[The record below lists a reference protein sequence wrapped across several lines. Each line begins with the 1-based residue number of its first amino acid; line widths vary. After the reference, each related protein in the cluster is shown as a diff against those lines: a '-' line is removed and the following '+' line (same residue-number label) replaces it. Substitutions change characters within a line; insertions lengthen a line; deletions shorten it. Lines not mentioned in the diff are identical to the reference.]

1 MFNKKLL
8 KRYAPIVLTMTVFS
22 AFVVSS
28 FYYVNKP
35 IETLPIYSPSM
46 VSKEL
51 VEENIQFIKKYHK
64 IKDFSMKNQNGETI
78 TQEFYNDKIYVADF
92 FFTTCPTICPIMTEN
107 MGYIQEKIKND
118 SDVLLLSFSVT
129 PEIDSVEQLKKYA
142 LEKNVIDSKWNLVT
156 GNKKDIY
163 NLARK
168 SYLVA
173 KTNGDGG
180 KYDMIHTENF
190 VLVDKEKRI
199 RGYYDGTNIE
209 EMDKLLN
216 DIGILIKSYEK
227 S

>member
-8 KRYAPIVLTMTVFS
+8 KRYAPIIITMTVFS

-51 VEENIQFIKKYHK
+51 VDENIQFIKKYHK

-92 FFTTCPTICPIMTEN
+92 FFTTCPSICPIMTEN

-118 SDVLLLSFSVT
+118 SDILLLSFSVT

-163 NLARK
+163 NLART

-199 RGYYDGTNIE
+199 RGFYDGTNSK
-209 EMDKLLN
+209 EMDQLLN
-216 DIGILIKSYEK
+216 DIKILKNSY
-227 S
+227 

>member
-8 KRYAPIVLTMTVFS
+8 KRYAPIILTMTVFS

-163 NLARK
+163 NLART

-199 RGYYDGTNIE
+199 RGFYDGTNSK
-209 EMDKLLN
+209 EMDQLLN
-216 DIGILIKSYEK
+216 DIKILKNSY
-227 S
+227 

>member
-8 KRYAPIVLTMTVFS
+8 KRYAPLVITMTVFS

-107 MGYIQEKIKND
+107 MGYVQEKIKND

-129 PEIDSVEQLKKYA
+129 PEIDSVKQLKKYA

-163 NLARK
+163 NLART

-199 RGYYDGTNIE
+199 RGFYDGTNSK
-209 EMDKLLN
+209 EMDQLLN
-216 DIGILIKSYEK
+216 DIKILKNSY
-227 S
+227 

>member
-1 MFNKKLL
+1 MLNKKLL
-8 KRYAPIVLTMTVFS
+8 KRYAPLVITMTVFS

-107 MGYIQEKIKND
+107 MGYVQEKIKND

-163 NLARK
+163 NLART

-199 RGYYDGTNIE
+199 RGFYDGTNSK
-209 EMDKLLN
+209 EMDQLLN
-216 DIGILIKSYEK
+216 DINILKNSY
-227 S
+227 

>member
-1 MFNKKLL
+1 MLNKKLL

-46 VSKEL
+46 VSKDL

-107 MGYIQEKIKND
+107 MGYVQEKIKND

-129 PEIDSVEQLKKYA
+129 PEIDSVEKLKKYA

-163 NLARK
+163 NLART

-199 RGYYDGTNIE
+199 RGFYDGTNSK
-209 EMDKLLN
+209 EMDQLLN
-216 DIGILIKSYEK
+216 DIKILKNSY
-227 S
+227 

>member
-107 MGYIQEKIKND
+107 MGYVQEKIKND

-129 PEIDSVEQLKKYA
+129 PEIDTVEQLKKYS

-163 NLARK
+163 NLART

-199 RGYYDGTNIE
+199 RGFYDGTNSK
-209 EMDKLLN
+209 EMDQLLN
-216 DIGILIKSYEK
+216 DIKILKNSY
-227 S
+227 

>member
-1 MFNKKLL
+1 MLNKKLL

-107 MGYIQEKIKND
+107 MSYIQEKIKND
-118 SDVLLLSFSVT
+118 TDILLLSFSVT

-142 LEKNVIDSKWNLVT
+142 LEKKVIDSKWNLVT

-163 NLARK
+163 NLART

-199 RGYYDGTNIE
+199 RGYYDGTNSK
-209 EMDKLLN
+209 EMDQLLN
-216 DIGILIKSYEK
+216 DIKILKNSY
-227 S
+227 

>member
-8 KRYAPIVLTMTVFS
+8 KRYAPIIITMTIFS

-107 MGYIQEKIKND
+107 MGYVQEKIKND

-163 NLARK
+163 NLART

-199 RGYYDGTNIE
+199 RGFYDGTNSK
-209 EMDKLLN
+209 EMDQLLN
-216 DIGILIKSYEK
+216 DIKILKNSY
-227 S
+227 

>member
-107 MGYIQEKIKND
+107 MGYVQEKIKND

-129 PEIDSVEQLKKYA
+129 PEIDTVEQLKKYS

-163 NLARK
+163 NLART
-168 SYLVA
+168 SYLFA

-180 KYDMIHTENF
+180 KYYMIHTENF

-199 RGYYDGTNIE
+199 RGFYDGTNSK
-209 EMDKLLN
+209 EMDQLLN
-216 DIGILIKSYEK
+216 DIKILKNSY
-227 S
+227 

>member
-51 VEENIQFIKKYHK
+51 VDENIQFIKKYHK

-118 SDVLLLSFSVT
+118 SDILLLSFSVT

-163 NLARK
+163 NLART

-199 RGYYDGTNIE
+199 RGFYDGTNSK
-209 EMDKLLN
+209 EMDQLLN
-216 DIGILIKSYEK
+216 DIKTLKNSY
-227 S
+227 

>member
-51 VEENIQFIKKYHK
+51 VEKNIQFIKKYHK
-64 IKDFSMKNQNGETI
+64 IKNFSMKNQNGETI

-163 NLARK
+163 NLART

-199 RGYYDGTNIE
+199 RGYYDGTNSE
-209 EMDKLLN
+209 EIDKLLN
-216 DIGILIKSYEK
+216 DIKILEDSYK
-227 S
+227 N

>member
-8 KRYAPIVLTMTVFS
+8 KRYAPLVITMTVFS

-107 MGYIQEKIKND
+107 MGYVQEKIKND

-142 LEKNVIDSKWNLVT
+142 IEKNVIDSKWNLVT

-163 NLARK
+163 NLART

-199 RGYYDGTNIE
+199 RGFYDGTNSK
-209 EMDKLLN
+209 EMDQLLN
-216 DIGILIKSYEK
+216 DIKILKNSY
-227 S
+227 

>member
-8 KRYAPIVLTMTVFS
+8 KRYAPIIITMTVFS

-107 MGYIQEKIKND
+107 MGYVQEKIKND
-118 SDVLLLSFSVT
+118 SDILLLSFSVT

-163 NLARK
+163 NLART

-199 RGYYDGTNIE
+199 RGFYDGTNSK
-209 EMDKLLN
+209 EMDQLLN
-216 DIGILIKSYEK
+216 DIKILKNSY
-227 S
+227 

>member
-8 KRYAPIVLTMTVFS
+8 KRYAPLVITMTVFS

-107 MGYIQEKIKND
+107 MGYVQEKIKND

-142 LEKNVIDSKWNLVT
+142 IEKNVIDSKWNLVT

-163 NLARK
+163 NLART

-190 VLVDKEKRI
+190 VLVD
-199 RGYYDGTNIE
+199 
-209 EMDKLLN
+209 
-216 DIGILIKSYEK
+216 
-227 S
+227 

>member
-8 KRYAPIVLTMTVFS
+8 KRYAPIIITMTIFS

-118 SDVLLLSFSVT
+118 SDIFLLSFSVT

-163 NLARK
+163 NLART

-199 RGYYDGTNIE
+199 RGFYDGTNSK
-209 EMDKLLN
+209 EMDQLLN
-216 DIGILIKSYEK
+216 DIKILKNSY
-227 S
+227 

>member
-1 MFNKKLL
+1 
-8 KRYAPIVLTMTVFS
+8 
-22 AFVVSS
+22 
-28 FYYVNKP
+28 
-35 IETLPIYSPSM
+35 M

-107 MGYIQEKIKND
+107 MGYVQEKIKND

-129 PEIDSVEQLKKYA
+129 PEIDTVEQLKKYS

-163 NLARK
+163 NLART

-199 RGYYDGTNIE
+199 RGFYDGTNSK
-209 EMDKLLN
+209 EMDQLLN
-216 DIGILIKSYEK
+216 DIKILKNSY
-227 S
+227 

>member
-1 MFNKKLL
+1 
-8 KRYAPIVLTMTVFS
+8 
-22 AFVVSS
+22 
-28 FYYVNKP
+28 
-35 IETLPIYSPSM
+35 
-46 VSKEL
+46 
-51 VEENIQFIKKYHK
+51 
-64 IKDFSMKNQNGETI
+64 MKNQNGETI

-163 NLARK
+163 NLART

-199 RGYYDGTNIE
+199 RGFYDGTNSK
-209 EMDKLLN
+209 EMDQLLN
-216 DIGILIKSYEK
+216 DIKILKNSY
-227 S
+227 

>member
-163 NLARK
+163 NLART

-199 RGYYDGTNIE
+199 RGFYDGTNAN
-209 EMDKLLN
+209 EMDQLLN
-216 DIGILIKSYEK
+216 DIKILKNSY
-227 S
+227 

>member
-8 KRYAPIVLTMTVFS
+8 KRYAPIIITMTVFS

-118 SDVLLLSFSVT
+118 SDILLLSFSVT

-163 NLARK
+163 NLART

-199 RGYYDGTNIE
+199 RGFYDGTNSK
-209 EMDKLLN
+209 EMDQLLN
-216 DIGILIKSYEK
+216 DIKILKNSY
-227 S
+227 

>member
-107 MGYIQEKIKND
+107 MGYVQEKIKND

-129 PEIDSVEQLKKYA
+129 PEIDSVEKLKKYA
-142 LEKNVIDSKWNLVT
+142 LENNIDDNKWNLVT
-156 GNKKDIY
+156 GDKRQIY
-163 NLARK
+163 DLARK
-168 SYLVA
+168 SYLAVEDSEF
-173 KTNGDGG
+173 GDF
-180 KYDMIHTENF
+180 DMIHTENF
-190 VLVDKEKRI
+190 VLVDPNRRI
-199 RGYYDGTNIE
+199 RGFYDGTNSESMERLIE
-209 EMDKLLN
+209 
-216 DIGILIKSYEK
+216 DIYILKKEF
-227 S
+227 

>member
-107 MGYIQEKIKND
+107 MGYVQEKIKND

-129 PEIDSVEQLKKYA
+129 PEIDSVEKLKKYA

-163 NLARK
+163 NLART

-199 RGYYDGTNIE
+199 RGFYDGTNSK
-209 EMDKLLN
+209 EMDQLLN
-216 DIGILIKSYEK
+216 DIKILKNSY
-227 S
+227 

>member
-8 KRYAPIVLTMTVFS
+8 KRYAPLVITMTIFS

-107 MGYIQEKIKND
+107 MGYVQEKIKND

-142 LEKNVIDSKWNLVT
+142 IEKNVIDSKWNLVT

-163 NLARK
+163 NLART

-199 RGYYDGTNIE
+199 RGFYDGTNSK
-209 EMDKLLN
+209 EMDQLLN
-216 DIGILIKSYEK
+216 DINILKNSY
-227 S
+227 

>member
-107 MGYIQEKIKND
+107 MGYVQEKIKND

-129 PEIDSVEQLKKYA
+129 PEIDSVKKLKKYA

-163 NLARK
+163 NLART

-199 RGYYDGTNIE
+199 RGFYDGTNSK
-209 EMDKLLN
+209 EMDQLLN
-216 DIGILIKSYEK
+216 DIKILKNSY
-227 S
+227 

>member
-8 KRYAPIVLTMTVFS
+8 KRYAPIVITMTVFS

-64 IKDFSMKNQNGETI
+64 IKDFSMKNQNGKII

-107 MGYIQEKIKND
+107 MGYVQEKIKND
-118 SDVLLLSFSVT
+118 SVVLLLSFSVT

-163 NLARK
+163 NLART

-199 RGYYDGTNIE
+199 RGFYDGTNSE
-209 EMDKLLN
+209 EMDQLLD
-216 DIGILIKSYEK
+216 DIKILKNSY
-227 S
+227 

>member
-35 IETLPIYSPSM
+35 IETLLIYSPSM

-107 MGYIQEKIKND
+107 MGYVQEKIKND

-129 PEIDSVEQLKKYA
+129 PEIDSVEKLKKYA

-199 RGYYDGTNIE
+199 RGFYDGTNSK
-209 EMDKLLN
+209 EMDQLLN
-216 DIGILIKSYEK
+216 DIKILKNSY
-227 S
+227 

>member
-8 KRYAPIVLTMTVFS
+8 KRYAPIVITMTVFS

-64 IKDFSMKNQNGETI
+64 IKDFSMKNQNGKII

-107 MGYIQEKIKND
+107 MGYVQEKIKND
-118 SDVLLLSFSVT
+118 SVVLLLSFSVS

-163 NLARK
+163 NLART

-199 RGYYDGTNIE
+199 RGFYDGTNSK
-209 EMDKLLN
+209 EMDQLLD
-216 DIGILIKSYEK
+216 DIKILKNSY
-227 S
+227 